1 MPRALAFTLIALVA
15 FAANSLLARAAIG
28 PGAFAAGAGGSV
40 MADGGTAGHGAAVGD
55 RPAIGPVAFTALR
68 LAAGALVLW
77 PWWRPRRF
85 GASGASAASQP
96 RTGSDHPP
104 ASPRRVAAGAL
115 ALAGYALPF
124 SLAYVA
130 LGAASGALLLFGA
143 VQLTMIGAGLR
154 AGERLGPRRTVGL
167 IAAFAGL
174 LVLLAPGLK
183 APPPWAAA
191 TMLLAGVAWG
201 AYSLIGRGERD
212 PIAATARNFAFTL
225 PVAAL
230 LAAWPGV
237 WAGASVAGAVLA
249 VVSGALTSGLGYVA
263 WYLALPSLS
272 RTVAATVQL
281 AVPLVAALGAVALL
295 GEAID
300 ARLALSAA
308 LVLGGIGAVVL
319 RRR

>member
-1 MPRALAFTLIALVA
+1 MSRAVVFTLIALLA

-28 PGAFAAGAGGSV
+28 SGVGV
-40 MADGGTAGHGAAVGD
+40 GAALRDDAAHSDGAAIRD
-55 RPAIGPVAFTALR
+55 GAAIYDGAALRDGAAIGPVAFTAMR

-77 PWWRPRRF
+77 PWWRPRRRSAPEAPR
-85 GASGASAASQP
+85 ASRRR
-96 RTGSDHPP
+96 RT
-104 ASPRRVAAGAL
+104 AGAL
-115 ALAGYALPF
+115 ALAAYALPF

-130 LGAASGALLLFGA
+130 LGAATGALLLFGA

-154 AGERLGPRRTVGL
+154 AGERFGPRRTVGL

-174 LVLLAPGLK
+174 LVLLAPGLQ

-191 TMLLAGVAWG
+191 TMSLAGVAWG

-212 PIAATARNFAFTL
+212 PIAATARNFALTL

-230 LAAWPGV
+230 LAAWPGAWV
-237 WAGASVAGAVLA
+237 GASPTGVLLA
-249 VVSGALTSGLGYVA
+249 VTSGALTSGLGYVA
-263 WYLALPSLS
+263 WYLALPALS
-272 RTVAATVQL
+272 RAAAATVQL
-281 AVPLVAALGAVALL
+281 AVPLVAAIGAVALL

-319 RRR
+319 GRR

>member
-1 MPRALAFTLIALVA
+1 MSRAVVFTLIALLA

-28 PGAFAAGAGGSV
+28 PGAGADAAAV
-40 MADGGTAGHGAAVGD
+40 ADGA
-55 RPAIGPVAFTALR
+55 AIGPVAFTALR

-77 PWWRPRRF
+77 PWWRPRRV
-85 GASGASAASQP
+85 GASAAPTVS
-96 RTGSDHPP
+96 
-104 ASPRRVAAGAL
+104 RRRKAAGAI

-130 LGAASGALLLFGA
+130 LGAATGALLLFGA
-143 VQLTMIGAGLR
+143 VQLTMIGAGLW
-154 AGERLGPRRTVGL
+154 AGERFGVRSTAGL
-167 IAAFAGL
+167 VAAFTGL
-174 LVLLAPGLK
+174 LVLLAPGLQ
-183 APPPWAAA
+183 APPLWAAA

-201 AYSLIGRGERD
+201 AYSLVGRGERD
-212 PIAATARNFAFTL
+212 PITATARNFALTL

-230 LAAWPGV
+230 LAAWPGAWV
-237 WAGASVAGAVLA
+237 GASTAGALLA
-249 VVSGALTSGLGYVA
+249 VASGALTSGLGYVA
-263 WYLALPSLS
+263 WYLALPALS
-272 RTVAATVQL
+272 RAAAATVQL

-300 ARLALSAA
+300 ARLALSAG

>member
-1 MPRALAFTLIALVA
+1 MSRAVLFTLIALLA

-28 PGAFAAGAGGSV
+28 PGAGSGAAIANGAAI
-40 MADGGTAGHGAAVGD
+40 ADGGA
-55 RPAIGPVAFTALR
+55 AIGPVAFTALR

-77 PWWRPRRF
+77 PWWRPRR
-85 GASGASAASQP
+85 SGP
-96 RTGSDHPP
+96 SDPP
-104 ASPRRVAAGAL
+104 TPSRRRRAAGAL

-130 LGAASGALLLFGA
+130 LGAATGALLLFGA
-143 VQLTMIGAGLR
+143 VQLTMIGASLR
-154 AGERLGPRRTVGL
+154 AGERFGWRRTAGL

-174 LVLLAPGLK
+174 LVLLAPGLQ

-201 AYSLIGRGERD
+201 SYSLIGRGERD
-212 PIAATARNFAFTL
+212 PIAATARNFALTL
-225 PVAAL
+225 PAAAL

-237 WAGASVAGAVLA
+237 WAGASA
-249 VVSGALTSGLGYVA
+249 SGALLAVTSGAVTSGLGYVA

-272 RTVAATVQL
+272 RAAAATVQL
-281 AVPLVAALGAVALL
+281 AVPLVAAVGAVAWL

-300 ARLALSAA
+300 ARLMLSAA
-308 LVLGGIGAVVL
+308 LVLGGVGAVVL
-319 RRR
+319 ARR